1 MDLHAKPESAAAG
14 AFRRVIANMK
24 APGSFPNIRTLAPH
38 LLLILLVVA
47 SPWPFGS
54 VTPRAASIL
63 AATLLVFYG
72 LYWAVQLLRNRSAT
86 APHGWPWILS
96 GMAFV
101 AIQNLPLPSAFSAV
115 AAPAVARAYAP
126 LGTELDDGVGAADG
140 RWHPFSIE
148 PFRTEW
154 SLLQLLSLACAF
166 HLANRLFRKT
176 AARNFL
182 AYSLATVGVALS
194 LFAVYQKARF
204 GTVLYGRV
212 PVESGTPFGPFVNH
226 NHFAGYVEAA
236 ALVALGASIGLTRR
250 ASALALLLAG
260 SSVLIGIAHLLSHSR
275 GGLLALGAG
284 LATLAWL
291 SRSRET
297 GEGRLLLIT
306 GGALAVAAFLLVFAP
321 SSLFQRLASFGS
333 PAGDDSIQFRVKLW
347 SDSLGLWG
355 SSPIVGT
362 GLGTYSAA
370 IPSYRSGPDEIRAE
384 YAESDWLQLLC
395 EAGIIG
401 LAIAAILIGSSL
413 RAGLK
418 EARGETSER
427 SRGVLHGAA
436 AAAVAL
442 SVHGFVDFNFRI
454 PSNALLFAVILGV
467 IAPAGAKLS
476 WEGRRLFRHSAALVL
491 VGLAL
496 AGAVRTLRLGWS
508 DELNRRVNPLLTRPE
523 EFTSL
528 IQALGKSR
536 SVVAENPDTFYLLGR
551 LYNEEAYRSRDAARY
566 RELRLEQAGEAFR
579 ESLQRAPAR
588 GRTWFELGW
597 TEANLGRDPEA
608 DRLFSLALT
617 LEPHWANLRANYAL
631 FLVSRRRIAEAV
643 TQVEAGRELDPG
655 LTPADA
661 LNILGPYIGNDPVSL
676 RRAVGEGAEADAA
689 LESFRRSVQ

>member
-1 MDLHAKPESAAAG
+1 
-14 AFRRVIANMK
+14 MK
-24 APGSFPNIRTLAPH
+24 GPSPKILGWIPRLF
-38 LLLILLVVA
+38 LILLVVA

-54 VTPRAASIL
+54 VAPRAASTL
-63 AATLLVFYG
+63 TAALLVFYG
-72 LYWAVQLLRNRSAT
+72 LYWAVQLVRQRSAT
-86 APHGWPWILS
+86 VPHGWFWIVS
-96 GMAFV
+96 GLAFV
-101 AIQNLPLPSAFSAV
+101 AIQNLPLPSAFSAF

-126 LGTELDDGVGAADG
+126 LGTELDTGVGSADG
-140 RWHPFSIE
+140 RWHPISIE

-166 HLANRLFRKT
+166 HLANRLFRKCGE
-176 AARNFL
+176 RNFL
-182 AYSLATVGVALS
+182 AYSLAAVGVALS

-212 PVESGTPFGPFVNH
+212 PVESGSPFGPFVNH

-236 ALVALGASIGLTRR
+236 ALVALGASIGLSRR

-260 SSVLIGIAHLLSHSR
+260 SSVLMGIAHLLSHSR

-291 SRSRET
+291 SRGREA
-297 GEGRLLLIT
+297 GSGRPFLIT
-306 GGALAVAAFLLVFAP
+306 GGAMAVAAFLLVFAP
-321 SSLFQRLASFGS
+321 SSLFQRLASFGN
-333 PAGDDSIQFRVKLW
+333 PAADDSIEFRIQLW
-347 SDSLGLWG
+347 SDSLGLWT
-355 SSPIVGT
+355 SSPVVGT
-362 GLGTYSAA
+362 GLGTYSNA
-370 IPSYRSGPDEIRAE
+370 IPPYRSGPDEIRAE

-395 EAGIIG
+395 EAGLIG
-401 LAIAAILIGSSL
+401 LATAAILIASSL
-413 RAGLK
+413 SGGLR

-442 SVHGFVDFNFRI
+442 SVHGFVDFNLRI
-454 PSNALLFAVILGV
+454 PSNALLFAVLLGLV
-467 IAPAGAKLS
+467 APAGARLS
-476 WEGRRLFRHSAALVL
+476 REGGRLFRHSTALVL

-496 AGAVRTLRLGWS
+496 AGAVWTLKLGWS
-508 DELNRRVNPLLTRPE
+508 DELNRHVNPLLARPE

-536 SVVAENPDTFYLLGR
+536 SAVPGNPDTSYLLGR
-551 LYNEEAYRSRDAARY
+551 LYNEEAYRSRDEARY

-579 ESLQRAPAR
+579 QSLRRAPAR

-597 TEANLGRDPEA
+597 TEANLGRDSEA

-631 FLVSRRRIAEAV
+631 YLVSRGRVDEALDQLV
-643 TQVEAGRELDPG
+643 AARDLDPG
-655 LTPADA
+655 IAPADV
-661 LNILGPYIGNDPVSL
+661 LNIIGPHLGGDDERL
-676 RRAVGEGAEADAA
+676 RLAVGEGPEADNA
-689 LESFRRSVQ
+689 LASFRKLE